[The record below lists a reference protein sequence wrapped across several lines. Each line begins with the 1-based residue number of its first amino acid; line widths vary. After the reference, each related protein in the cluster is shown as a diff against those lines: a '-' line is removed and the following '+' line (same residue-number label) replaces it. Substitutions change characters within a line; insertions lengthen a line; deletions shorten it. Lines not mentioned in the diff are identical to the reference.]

1 MQYRIFNKKRKTY
14 LDANLYYVTQKG
26 KVMKINSPLPILAS
40 NQEDLEV
47 RLVEESK
54 NEEK

>member
-1 MQYRIFNKKRKTY
+1 MQYRIFNKRKKVY

-26 KVMKINSPLPILAS
+26 KVMRINSPLPILAS
-40 NQEDLEV
+40 NQEDLEI
-47 RLVEESK
+47 RLVEEPK